1 MGLTIIFH
9 KLRSQD
15 TPGIIDY
22 ILVQWRSVA
31 LAYVASI
38 VSYGN
43 NILFFPWEISPFFFH
58 VVNSGTALS
67 SNPRGGNIFQT

>member
-15 TPGIIDY
+15 TQGIIDY

-43 NILFFPWEISPFFFH
+43 NILFFP
-58 VVNSGTALS
+58 
-67 SNPRGGNIFQT
+67 